1 MNSAKKRANY
11 LWDLYDFLEIFV
23 ICSAAVILVFSFLG
37 RLTIVDG
44 ESMEDTLHDGDFLL
58 IENIF
63 YEPKQGDIVVIHD
76 TSNVGLYAEPLVKR
90 VIAVAGQ
97 TVDFDAATN
106 TVAVDGEVIDEPY
119 VKLTGNPIT
128 SGVHFPL
135 TVPEN
140 EVFVM
145 GDNRNHSGDSRAF
158 GTVDKRCIVGKA
170 FLRIFP
176 LESFGSPYSRETD
189 SAAN

>member
-63 YEPKQGDIVVIHD
+63 YEPKQGDF
-76 TSNVGLYAEPLVKR
+76 TPSLL
-90 VIAVAGQ
+90 
-97 TVDFDAATN
+97 
-106 TVAVDGEVIDEPY
+106 
-119 VKLTGNPIT
+119 
-128 SGVHFPL
+128 
-135 TVPEN
+135 
-140 EVFVM
+140 
-145 GDNRNHSGDSRAF
+145 
-158 GTVDKRCIVGKA
+158 
-170 FLRIFP
+170 
-176 LESFGSPYSRETD
+176 
-189 SAAN
+189 